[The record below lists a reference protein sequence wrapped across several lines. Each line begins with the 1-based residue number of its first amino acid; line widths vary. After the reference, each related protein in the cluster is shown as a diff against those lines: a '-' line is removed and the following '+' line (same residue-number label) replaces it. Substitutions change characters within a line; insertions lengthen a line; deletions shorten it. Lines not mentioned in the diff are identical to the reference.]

1 MSGWAGPAHPLDPR
15 AGPNTC
21 VQGPSPPGADPV
33 GAGLAERVGLLSPP
47 LPTSSCPSRTSGQPD
62 AVGLRVWG
70 WRFIC
75 SSAGDLAAERDPEG
89 PARAPHTMTPLA
101 LSALGRK
108 RLHPAPGRTARL
120 PRRPARSEQLRQ
132 TVRREFCADSPPHHP
147 ALDSAWTAAAAAAA
161 AAFPSLPPPPGS
173 ASLPPS
179 GAPLGLSTFL
189 GAAVF
194 RHPAF
199 ISPAFGR

>member
-1 MSGWAGPAHPLDPR
+1 MGGRPGGAPRCAGVSGWAGPAHPLDPR

-21 VQGPSPPGADPV
+21 VQGPSPPRADPV

-47 LPTSSCPSRTSGQPD
+47 PPTSSCPSRTSGQPD

-70 WRFIC
+70 RRFIC
-75 SSAGDLAAERDPEG
+75 SSAGDLAAERDPKG
-89 PARAPHTMTPLA
+89 PARAPHTMTSLA

-132 TVRREFCADSPPHHP
+132 TVRRDFCADSPPP
-147 ALDSAWTAAAAAAA
+147 Q
-161 AAFPSLPPPPGS
+161 PPPPAHANG
-173 ASLPPS
+173 
-179 GAPLGLSTFL
+179 
-189 GAAVF
+189 
-194 RHPAF
+194 
-199 ISPAFGR
+199 SPAARPGCPAGKRPRDAHLQT